1 MKQIHV
7 DGVDLPEVVGLSAI
21 FDGSAELLL
30 NTDAT
35 NPWMRCTLNHLFADW
50 QVMLSMEAE

>member
-35 NPWMRCTLNHLFADW
+35 NP
-50 QVMLSMEAE
+50 